1 MATRHLRFLAPVQCC
16 NVEAMSGSATRVP
29 QPRWVMIPLRVL
41 IVTFLLTVLSF
52 AVSLFLAIIGLV
64 IAGEAAGTKP
74 HMPIAYRQVALPF
87 AMAMALLVLV
97 VTTVVEI
104 RRYRQ
109 AKALAVIER
118 TS

>member
-1 MATRHLRFLAPVQCC
+1 
-16 NVEAMSGSATRVP
+16 
-29 QPRWVMIPLRVL
+29 MIPLRVL
-41 IVTFLLTVLSF
+41 IVTFLLTVLAF

-74 HMPIAYRQVALPF
+74 EMRFAYRQVALPF
-87 AMAMALLVLV
+87 AMAMALLGLV

-109 AKALAVIER
+109 AKALAAIER
-118 TS
+118 AS

>member
-1 MATRHLRFLAPVQCC
+1 
-16 NVEAMSGSATRVP
+16 
-29 QPRWVMIPLRVL
+29 MIPVRVL

-52 AVSLFLAIIGLV
+52 AVSLFVAIVGLI
-64 IAGEAAGTKP
+64 IAGQAAGTKP

-97 VTTVVEI
+97 ASAVVEI

-109 AKALAVIER
+109 AKALAAIER
-118 TS
+118 AS

>member
-1 MATRHLRFLAPVQCC
+1 MT
-16 NVEAMSGSATRVP
+16 GSAIRVP
-29 QPRWVMIPLRVL
+29 QPRWVMIPLRVF

-64 IAGEAAGTKP
+64 IAGERAGTKP

-87 AMAMALLVLV
+87 AMAMALLVLIV
-97 VTTVVEI
+97 ATVVEI

-109 AKALAVIER
+109 AKALAAIER
-118 TS
+118 AS